1 MIAGIFF
8 ILLYIQVTGT
18 TGSGIPNDNDKMHSV
33 YWVIAVLL
41 AVGSSEICY
50 AGPLHA
56 QCKVEW
62 YDVFSLYTICFFV
75 AVVLLALP

>member
-1 MIAGIFF
+1 MEFQTKLVHLVYG
-8 ILLYIQVTGT
+8 
-18 TGSGIPNDNDKMHSV
+18 KMHSV
-33 YWVIAVLL
+33 YWIIAVLL

-62 YDVFSLYTICFFV
+62 YDVFSLYTIGFFCCCRSSSF
-75 AVVLLALP
+75 ALK